1 MPRSRLRNAWEAIV
15 NIDLLVNYKGI
26 MSASE
31 SHFSSPDS
39 SSSDSQTDSQSDLQL
54 DSQTDSSFSSQLQ
67 SNPSPLRSKKPWLW
81 TLLALSLLTGG
92 VTFGRWI
99 APTNG
104 VAQPAQPAQTPPRT
118 VEVTKLSSGSGVRPI
133 ELLGQVESTAQA
145 TVRAQ
150 TNGVIQQVLV
160 QPGDRVTVGSP
171 LAILDNS
178 DQQLA
183 LAEAQAQLAQGRSN
197 LARLEVGTRPE
208 IIAQRQAVVRSAQA
222 REQEA
227 ADNLNRIESLVQEG
241 AESQRL
247 LVETQA
253 ALNDAQGERLA
264 AEAELAEA
272 EAGPTSEEIA
282 AQRAVVAAT
291 EVAVNQ
297 AELALQRTQITAAT
311 AGVVQSRLVSPG
323 DYLESSGEVVTLV
336 ASDRL
341 DIFLELPE
349 ELSGRIGSG
358 MPIKLSA
365 RVLPQ
370 WQGRTTITGVVPS
383 TDPVSRRQRIRVQL
397 SNPPQGLLSG
407 MAITGR
413 LELPSNTPG
422 FVISRDALT
431 QRQDQWFVF
440 TVTDGTA
447 TQVEVEL
454 VSDMGEQVAIASE
467 QLQAGQPIV
476 IRGGD
481 GLQNGAA
488 VQVREAAGG

>member
-1 MPRSRLRNAWEAIV
+1 MSTSESRL
-15 NIDLLVNYKGI
+15 
-26 MSASE
+26 
-31 SHFSSPDS
+31 SSPDS
-39 SSSDSQTDSQSDLQL
+39 SSSDSQPDSQADLQL
-54 DSQTDSSFSSQLQ
+54 NSQTDSLFSSQLR
-67 SNPSPLRSKKPWLW
+67 SNLNPLRSKKFWLW
-81 TLLALSLLTGG
+81 ALLALSLMTGG
-92 VTFGRWI
+92 VTVWRWI
-99 APTNG
+99 APTSG
-104 VAQPAQPAQTPPRT
+104 VAQPAQSPQTPPRA
-118 VEVTKLSSGSGVRPI
+118 VEVTELSPGTGIRPI
-133 ELLGQVESTAQA
+133 ELLGQVESTAQS

-150 TNGVIQQVLV
+150 TSGVIQQVLV

-183 LAEAQAQLAQGRSN
+183 LAEAQAQLAQARSN

-208 IIAQRQAVVRSAQA
+208 IIAQRQAGVRSAQA
-222 REQEA
+222 REQAA
-227 ADNLNRIESLVQEG
+227 ADSLRRIASLVQEG

-253 ALNDAQGERLA
+253 AFSDAQGERLA
-264 AEAELAEA
+264 AQAELAEA

-282 AQRAVVAAT
+282 AQRATVAAA
-291 EVAVNQ
+291 EAGVNQ
-297 AELALQRTQITAAT
+297 ARLALQRTQITAST
-311 AGVVQSRLVSPG
+311 AGVVRERRVSPG
-323 DYLESSGEVVTLV
+323 DYIESSGEVVTLV

-341 DIFLELPE
+341 DVFLELPE
-349 ELSGRIGSG
+349 DLSGRIASG
-358 MPIKLSA
+358 IPIELSA
-365 RVLPQ
+365 RALPQ
-370 WQGRTTITGVVPS
+370 WQGRTTITGMVPS
-383 TDPVSRRQRIRVQL
+383 ADPASRRQRIRVQL

-407 MAITGR
+407 MAIMGR
-413 LELPSNTPG
+413 LELPSNRPG

-431 QRQDQWFVF
+431 QRQNQWFVF

-488 VQVREAAGG
+488 VQVREAVRG

>member
-1 MPRSRLRNAWEAIV
+1 
-15 NIDLLVNYKGI
+15 

-31 SHFSSPDS
+31 SQFSSPDS
-39 SSSDSQTDSQSDLQL
+39 SSSDSQSDSQSDLQL
-54 DSQTDSSFSSQLQ
+54 ISQTDSSFGSQLQ
-67 SNPSPLRSKKPWLW
+67 SNPNPLRSKKPWVW
-81 TLLALSLLTGG
+81 TLLALSLMTGG
-92 VTFGRWI
+92 VTVARWI

-104 VAQPAQPAQTPPRT
+104 VAQPAQPLQTPPRA
-118 VEVTKLSSGSGVRPI
+118 VEVTELSPGSGVRLI

-150 TNGVIQQVLV
+150 TNGVIRQVLV
-160 QPGDRVTVGSP
+160 QPGDRVTVGMP
-171 LAILDNS
+171 IAILDDS

-183 LAEAQAQLAQGRSN
+183 LAEAQAQLGQERSN

-208 IIAQRQAVVRSAQA
+208 IIAQRRAALRSAQA
-222 REQEA
+222 REQAA

-264 AEAELAEA
+264 AAAELAEA
-272 EAGPTSEEIA
+272 EAGPILEEIA
-282 AQRAVVAAT
+282 AQRAGVGAA
-291 EVAVNQ
+291 EAAVNQ
-297 AELALQRTQITAAT
+297 AELALQRTQIRAAT
-311 AGVVQSRLVSPG
+311 AGVVQSRLASPG

-336 ASDRL
+336 AGDRL
-341 DIFLELPE
+341 DVFLELAE
-349 ELSGRIGSG
+349 DVSGRISAG
-358 MPIKLSA
+358 MPIELRA
-365 RVLPQ
+365 RALPQ
-370 WQGRTTITGVVPS
+370 WQGSATITGVVPS
-383 TDPVSRRQRIRVQL
+383 ADPASRRQRIRVQL

-431 QRQDQWFVF
+431 QRQDQWLVF

-488 VQVREAAGG
+488 VQVSKAVGG

>member
-1 MPRSRLRNAWEAIV
+1 
-15 NIDLLVNYKGI
+15 

-31 SHFSSPDS
+31 PQF
-39 SSSDSQTDSQSDLQL
+39 SSSDSQPN
-54 DSQTDSSFSSQLQ
+54 SQTDSSFSSQLQ
-67 SNPSPLRSKKPWLW
+67 SNSNPLRSKKPWIW

-92 VTFGRWI
+92 VMFGRWI
-99 APTNG
+99 APTSG
-104 VAQPAQPAQTPPRT
+104 VAQPAQTPQTPPRA
-118 VEVTKLSSGSGVRPI
+118 VEVTELSPGNGVRQI

-183 LAEAQAQLAQGRSN
+183 LAEAQAQLAQARSN

-208 IIAQRQAVVRSAQA
+208 IIAQRQAAVRSAQA
-222 REQEA
+222 REQAA
-227 ADNLNRIESLVQEG
+227 ADNLNRIESLVREG
-241 AESQRL
+241 AAPQRL

-253 ALNDAQGERLA
+253 ALNDAQGERLSA
-264 AEAELAEA
+264 QAELAEA
-272 EAGPTSEEIA
+272 QAGPTLEEIA

-291 EVAVNQ
+291 EAAVNQ
-297 AELALQRTQITAAT
+297 VELALQRTQITAAT
-311 AGVVQSRLVSPG
+311 AGVVQERRVSPG
-323 DYLESSGEVVTLV
+323 DYIESSEEVMTLV
-336 ASDRL
+336 SGDRL
-341 DIFLELPE
+341 DVFLELPE
-349 ELSGRIGSG
+349 ELSGGIAAG
-358 MPIKLSA
+358 MPIELSA
-365 RVLPQ
+365 RALPQ
-370 WQGRTTITGVVPS
+370 WQGRATITGVVPAA
-383 TDPVSRRQRIRVQL
+383 DPISRRQRIRVQL

-440 TVTDGTA
+440 TVTDSTA

-467 QLQAGQPIV
+467 QLQTGQPIV

-481 GLQNGAA
+481 GLQNGTA
-488 VQVREAAGG
+488 VQVSEAVGG